1 MKAKKIMPTTYLLAA
16 ILLMLALHFLL
27 PVANIIP
34 PLWNLLGILPVVVG
48 VVINLAADGAFRKA
62 GTTVKPFE
70 DSSALVTNGVYQ
82 FTRNPMYLG
91 FVFILIGL
99 AVLLGSLTPY
109 LVSIAFAVLVD
120 RMFIAVEERM
130 LAEKFSL
137 DWKIYKLSTR
147 RWL

>member
-1 MKAKKIMPTTYLLAA
+1 MDTKKIMPTTYLLAA
-16 ILLMLALHFLL
+16 ILLMLAMHFLL

-34 PLWNLLGILPVVVG
+34 HLWNLLGILPVAVG
-48 VVINLAADGAFRKA
+48 VAINLAADGAFHKA

-70 DSSALVTNGVYQ
+70 ESSALVTNGVYQ

-99 AVLLGSLTPY
+99 AVLLRSLTPY
-109 LVSIAFAVLVD
+109 LVIITFAVLVD
-120 RMFIAVEERM
+120 RMFIAVEERI
-130 LAEKFSL
+130 LAEKFGL